1 MVVLVVFLLFYSR
14 TNEET
19 KCSSRGGGGSVE
31 TRGCEVLYFFVMKGP
46 GSVSYIPGGSGWD
59 LVTCIGTS
67 MTSTPTD
74 DLHGG
79 H

>member
-1 MVVLVVFLLFYSR
+1 MVVFMMMICPV
-14 TNEET
+14 
-19 KCSSRGGGGSVE
+19 
-31 TRGCEVLYFFVMKGP
+31 
-46 GSVSYIPGGSGWD
+46 SVSYIPGGSGWD